1 MGFVT
6 KSLVKDMAKQRGMRI
21 SGEAWEAIDKAVEEM
36 IDKAFA
42 RAKANRR
49 NTLKAADL

>member
-1 MGFVT
+1 MGYVT
-6 KSLVKDMAKQRGMRI
+6 KSLVKDMAKNKGMRI
-21 SGEAWEAIDKAVEEM
+21 SGEAWDAIDNAIEEM
-36 IDKAFA
+36 LNKAFN